1 MLTKEAFIDQPGISR
16 STIYFHRWNKSEG
29 YRIQSL
35 WQSQAH
41 VTVQTPTHNMGMMV
55 FWNDTC
61 FQSTQPSSAYKQLG
75 FSSLLHL
82 NFKNLETVNLEL
94 SALELILFLA
104 ATI

>member
-16 STIYFHRWNKSEG
+16 STNYFHRWNKSEG

-41 VTVQTPTHNMGMMV
+41 FTVETPTHNMGMIV

-61 FQSTQPSSAYKQLG
+61 FQNIQPSSTYKQLG
-75 FSSLLHL
+75 FSLLLHL
-82 NFKNLETVNLEL
+82 NFKNLETVNTEL